1 MDVRIEVKDR
11 YQQGANEREAILCC
25 PVDYD
30 PQYLKIIPQ
39 DVLDRDYGCGDPSRY
54 ARKGDVVLD
63 LGSGGGKI
71 CFIASQI
78 VGPEGKVIGVDMTD
92 DMLELA
98 RTTAPV
104 IAEKTGY
111 ANVEFRRGHIEDLRT
126 DLDVLDA
133 RLKQTPVGSADAF
146 EKLLDEVEIEGKA
159 NPMIADNS
167 VDLIVSNCVLNLVS
181 DEKKKQ
187 LFAEMFR
194 VLKPGGRVAVS
205 DIVSDEISPEHL
217 KKDARLWSGCIS
229 GALQELEFVEALGA
243 AGFHGMT
250 IDKYEEAPWQ
260 VVEGI
265 EYRSVTLLAY
275 KAEEGPAFDK
285 NQAVIYRGPWKSVT
299 DDNGNIYERGE
310 RMAVSSK
317 TFAIMQ
323 QEPYGEQ
330 IVPVAPAIEVT
341 EETGFS
347 CCRSNIRSPEETKAG
362 VEPVTSEPSQGSCC

>member
-1 MDVRIEVKDR
+1 MDVRVEVKDR

-30 PQYLKIIPQ
+30 PQFLKIIPQ

-54 ARKGDVVLD
+54 ARKGEVVLD

-78 VGPEGKVIGVDMTD
+78 VGPEGRVIGVDMTD

-98 RTTAPV
+98 RATAPV

-133 RLKQTPVGSADAF
+133 RLQATPVGSADGF
-146 EKLLDEVEIEGKA
+146 EKLLEEIETEGKA

-187 LFAEMFR
+187 LFAEMYR

-205 DIVSDEISPEHL
+205 DIVSDEDSPEHL
-217 KKDARLWSGCIS
+217 KKDAKLWSGCIS
-229 GALQELEFVEALGA
+229 GALQEREFGEALGE

-250 IDKYEEAPWQ
+250 IDKFELEPWQ
-260 VVEGI
+260 IVEGI

-275 KAEEGPAFDK
+275 KGKEGPSIEK
-285 NQAVIYRGPWKSVT
+285 NQAVIYKGPWKTVT
-299 DDNGNIYERGE
+299 DDDGHTFERGE
-310 RMAVSSK
+310 RMAVCEK
-317 TFAIMQ
+317 TFELMQ
-323 QEPYGEQ
+323 REPYGDQ
-330 IVPVAPAIEVT
+330 IVPVVPAIEVT
-341 EETGFS
+341 TQEAFS
-347 CCRSNIRSPEETKAG
+347 CCRSDIRKPEETKRG
-362 VEPVTSEPSQGSCC
+362 VEPVTSEPSQGNCC

>member
-1 MDVRIEVKDR
+1 MDIRVEVKDR
-11 YQQGANEREAILCC
+11 YQQGANEREVILCC

-30 PQYLKIIPQ
+30 PQFLKIIPQ
-39 DVLDRDYGCGDPSRY
+39 AVLDRDYGCGDPSRY

-78 VGPEGKVIGVDMTD
+78 VGPQGKVIGVDMTD

-104 IAEKTGY
+104 IAEKVGY

-146 EKLLDEVEIEGKA
+146 EKLLDEVEAEGRA

-205 DIVSDEISPEHL
+205 DIVSDEMSPEHL
-217 KKDARLWSGCIS
+217 KKDAKLWSGCIS
-229 GALQELEFVEALGA
+229 GALQELEFVEALGD

-250 IDKYEEAPWQ
+250 IDKYEQEPWQ
-260 VVEGI
+260 IVEGI

-275 KAEEGPAFDK
+275 KAEDGPVLDK

-299 DDNGNIYERGE
+299 DDNGNTYERG
-310 RMAVSSK
+310 
-317 TFAIMQ
+317 
-323 QEPYGEQ
+323 
-330 IVPVAPAIEVT
+330 
-341 EETGFS
+341 
-347 CCRSNIRSPEETKAG
+347 
-362 VEPVTSEPSQGSCC
+362 

>member
-1 MDVRIEVKDR
+1 MDVRVEVKDR

-39 DVLDRDYGCGDPSRY
+39 DVLDRDYGCGDPARY

-78 VGPEGKVIGVDMTD
+78 VGAEGRVIGVDMTD

-98 RTTAPV
+98 RSTAPV

-111 ANVEFRRGHIEDLRT
+111 NNVEFRRGHIEDLRT
-126 DLDVLDA
+126 DLDLLDE
-133 RLKQTPVGSADAF
+133 RLKQAPVGSATAF
-146 EKLLDEVEIEGKA
+146 EKLLDEVEAEGKA

-167 VDLIVSNCVLNLVS
+167 IDLIVSNCVLNLVS

-217 KKDARLWSGCIS
+217 KKDGKLWSGCIS
-229 GALQELEFVEALGA
+229 GALQELEFVEALGQ
-243 AGFHGMT
+243 AGFYGMT
-250 IDKYEEAPWQ
+250 IDKYDPSPWQ

-275 KAEEGPAFDK
+275 KAEEGPDLDK

-299 DDNGNIYERGE
+299 DDHGNTYERGE
-310 RMAVSSK
+310 RMAVSEK
-317 TFAIMQ
+317 TFKLMQ
-323 QEPYGEQ
+323 QEPYGKQ

-341 EETGFS
+341 EDVGFS
-347 CCRSNIRSPEETKAG
+347 CCRSKVRLPEETKRG
-362 VEPVTSEPSQGSCC
+362 VEAVTSEPSQGSCC

>member
-30 PQYLKIIPQ
+30 PQFLKIIPQ

-78 VGPEGKVIGVDMTD
+78 VGAGGRVIGVDMTD

-98 RTTAPV
+98 RATAPV
-104 IAEKTGY
+104 IAGKTGF

-126 DLDVLDA
+126 DLDLLDA
-133 RLKQTPVGSADAF
+133 RLKKTPVSSASDF
-146 EKLLDEVEIEGKA
+146 EKLLDDVEAEGKVT
-159 NPMIADNS
+159 PMIADNS
-167 VDLIVSNCVLNLVS
+167 IDLIVSNCVLNLVS

-205 DIVSDEISPEHL
+205 DIVSDEYSPEHL
-217 KKDARLWSGCIS
+217 KKDAKLWSGCIS

-260 VVEGI
+260 IVEGI

-275 KAEEGPAFDK
+275 KAEDVASFDK

-299 DDNGNIYERGE
+299 DDNGNTFERGE

-317 TFAIMQ
+317 TFDLIQ
-323 QEPYGEQ
+323 QEPYGDQ
-330 IVPVAPAIEVT
+330 IVPIAPAVDVIE
-341 EETGFS
+341 EIGFS
-347 CCRSNIRSPEETKAG
+347 CCRSDVRSPKETKRG